1 MKKGLLIALSLLS
14 FSLVASAQNVITDEE
29 TEAPAFRQDSVAQ
42 EQPSDYAEE
51 EQPADY
57 AEQEQLQEGSL
68 AQEPAQEEAA
78 PAPQKEQND
87 DDALGAHPY
96 DLEQNN
102 KVAPEVSHWSLIGH
116 IGFNAFDGDFTSEA
130 KHPIGLPSAGLDVEY
145 SFTPVW
151 SMGLE
156 YMYSQYTVEG
166 RQPEPG
172 GVKHN
177 ADTIL
182 NGHLHKAGI
191 YLAMDLANL
200 MFPNMQRKIF
210 SMHPF
215 IGGGMAW
222 YKRNVYYKDDCYY
235 DAAKGKWINPTHNR
249 GNTANYINADGD
261 FGYGDYDTAYNNMPF
276 IQAGIDFE
284 FNINRSIALGVR
296 GVYSYFTRDY
306 LDGRGANLSN
316 AAHASKNNDGIFD
329 VTLSVRYKIQPRK
342 YTHERNVSHV
352 GQHQPEEKA
361 LKKIAEAMDENGNL
375 TGVGAAALLGEPC
388 HDTIIIYH
396 DTVILRETKSFEH
409 IEMMKDLE
417 QYYYVYFENN
427 KANIDDEGLIT
438 IQQVAERLQEDSSL
452 YAIVTG
458 YCDNTGSNKLNYALG
473 DKRAANVVDELMAEH
488 GINAERMYG
497 KGMGKIIGRRSTASY
512 SPNRRAAIRLVD
524 RDTFNRMRLNL
535 EEQEA
540 LRPAE
545 ETKAEVKE
553 ETKKV
558 TKPLSESARPVKV
571 NEYKQRTSEE
581 VKVEANTTLSKLAR
595 EYYNN
600 TYCWVYIYIANKEK
614 IKNPNALAQGT
625 KLTIPELT
633 EEELRIT
640 KDESLVLFN
649 NARNK

>member
-57 AEQEQLQEGSL
+57 AEQEQLQEDSL
-68 AQEPAQEEAA
+68 AQEPAQAAAA
-78 PAPQKEQND
+78 PASEKAQDED
-87 DDALGAHPY
+87 DTLGAHPY

-172 GVKHN
+172 GVRHN

-316 AAHASKNNDGIFD
+316 AAHASKNNDGVFD

-361 LKKIAEAMDENGNL
+361 LKKIAEAMDDNGNL

-545 ETKAEVKE
+545 ETKAEVQE

>member
-57 AEQEQLQEGSL
+57 AEQEQLQEDSL
-68 AQEPAQEEAA
+68 AQEPAQEEADS
-78 PAPQKEQND
+78 APQKEQND

-177 ADTIL
+177 ADTLL

-222 YKRNVYYKDDCYY
+222 YKRNVYFKDDCYY

>member
-1 MKKGLLIALSLLS
+1 
-14 FSLVASAQNVITDEE
+14 
-29 TEAPAFRQDSVAQ
+29 
-42 EQPSDYAEE
+42 
-51 EQPADY
+51 
-57 AEQEQLQEGSL
+57 
-68 AQEPAQEEAA
+68 
-78 PAPQKEQND
+78 
-87 DDALGAHPY
+87 
-96 DLEQNN
+96 
-102 KVAPEVSHWSLIGH
+102 
-116 IGFNAFDGDFTSEA
+116 
-130 KHPIGLPSAGLDVEY
+130 
-145 SFTPVW
+145 
-151 SMGLE
+151 
-156 YMYSQYTVEG
+156 
-166 RQPEPG
+166 
-172 GVKHN
+172 
-177 ADTIL
+177 
-182 NGHLHKAGI
+182 
-191 YLAMDLANL
+191 
-200 MFPNMQRKIF
+200 
-210 SMHPF
+210 
-215 IGGGMAW
+215 
-222 YKRNVYYKDDCYY
+222 
-235 DAAKGKWINPTHNR
+235 
-249 GNTANYINADGD
+249 
-261 FGYGDYDTAYNNMPF
+261 MPF

-342 YTHERNVSHV
+342 YTHERNVSHM

-361 LKKIAEAMDENGNL
+361 LKKIAEAMDDNGNL

>member
-57 AEQEQLQEGSL
+57 AEQEQLQEDSL
-68 AQEPAQEEAA
+68 AQEPAQEEADS
-78 PAPQKEQND
+78 APQKEQND

-177 ADTIL
+177 ADTLL

>member
-57 AEQEQLQEGSL
+57 AEQEQLQEDSL
-68 AQEPAQEEAA
+68 AQEPAQEEADS
-78 PAPQKEQND
+78 APQKEQND